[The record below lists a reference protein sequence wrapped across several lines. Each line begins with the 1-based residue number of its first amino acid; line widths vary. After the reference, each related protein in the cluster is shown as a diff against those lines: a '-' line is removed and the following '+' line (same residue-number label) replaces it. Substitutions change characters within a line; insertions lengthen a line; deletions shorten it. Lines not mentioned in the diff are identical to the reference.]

1 VLRLAVGCAAVVA
14 GAVCLWAD
22 AGSLAVRVAT
32 GVLLAASGASLLA
45 GFLTPCAAVLIGS
58 CASALGL
65 SLLSVPPEPNEA
77 AELNV
82 TPPELM
88 VVGPV

>member
-32 GVLLAASGASLLA
+32 GVLLAASGASHLA
-45 GFLTPCAAVLIGS
+45 GFLTPGAAVL
-58 CASALGL
+58 LG
-65 SLLSVPPEPNEA
+65 
-77 AELNV
+77 
-82 TPPELM
+82 
-88 VVGPV
+88 